1 MNKISWVD
9 EEIPS
14 ILSSATMEERE
25 REELSWVEKKGPLY
39 RSLQIQPLPA
49 IFA

>member
-1 MNKISWVD
+1 MSKIGWVD

-25 REELSWVEKKGPLY
+25 RRAGLGGEEGAF
-39 RSLQIQPLPA
+39 I
-49 IFA
+49 

>member
-1 MNKISWVD
+1 MNKIGWVD

-25 REELSWVEKKGPLY
+25 REELRLGGEEGAF
-39 RSLQIQPLPA
+39 I
-49 IFA
+49 